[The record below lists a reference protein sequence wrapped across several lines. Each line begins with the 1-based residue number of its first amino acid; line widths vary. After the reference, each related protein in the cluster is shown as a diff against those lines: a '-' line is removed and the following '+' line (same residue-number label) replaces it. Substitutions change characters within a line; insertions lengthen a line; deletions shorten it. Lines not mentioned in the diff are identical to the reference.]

1 MNKWVRVKKG
11 NCRSELQLKEMEL
24 VVISSEGLHSNWSLA
39 VVLKRRRIDKMGM
52 VVCQQEVE
60 LVFEGLAVS
69 RLQGSEAAELSVWRT
84 WKMMNFFLLSSNGCA

>member
-1 MNKWVRVKKG
+1 MGSSEEGKLQ
-11 NCRSELQLKEMEL
+11 SELQLQEMEL
-24 VVISSEGLHSNWSLA
+24 VVISGEGLHSDWSLA

-69 RLQGSEAAELSVWRT
+69 RLQESEAAEWRVWRT
-84 WKMMNFFLLSSNGCA
+84 WKMMNLLLLSSNGCA